1 MADVTELTFTG
12 DWRIGVSSRDAS
24 WDQRVV
30 ISGAAGGT
38 LTLGGNPGAMLDVY
52 ANGQAPWTLKIEH
65 NDGQHGWQASFLR
78 GTSAIAGVHYSWLVE
93 SEDDTSPASDR
104 DFNDLVIRLDKLG
117 MVAQPVPPF
126 AVMPGTLQAMPEGVF
141 EATLG
146 RYLMAVRVQNIW
158 TLPWPA
164 SARVGLT
171 DRSRAWLAAAGVN
184 VIDAWSVR
192 DLEALGQSMAGGRV
206 LTGALAPW
214 DQRMIYFKVDVAQAT
229 VRKHWVELQMVTDQG
244 AEQLALIN
252 KAARA
257 PISVSRTTFDPIR
270 SAFVSRCDVG
280 VMTASIKK
288 MTVDLQTF
296 KRAVDLARRMWNGG
310 TGTGGGGSGGGGSGG
325 GGSGG
330 PGSLGGCDRRA
341 LEKARDQLRAF
352 LDGKDVDL
360 CAVWRLVACCCAGGG
375 GQGDDGGGDW
385 TGGLDPGLGFFAWPT
400 VVDYGVDYS
409 HPFPGQYGP
418 IPFQDP
424 WWKILLIIIAIILS
438 LAAAA
443 SGGSDLV
450 NRSDDRVIGTLT
462 RSVLNALKTKPAT
475 PPPVTDP
482 GSVDAAVVT
491 LNGHRGMTSAIF
503 TVLDAA
509 AGEAATTPIVALGGH
524 IDTPGTILNN
534 AQISAIFQNL
544 ADHPGDP
551 AAQDAVRMFKSGA
564 RSGTSTALLASVVP
578 VQPRGP
584 EDDGSTVFFLNQL
597 KMVTD
602 ETGAATSCPG
612 DSGSLWF
619 QKSSLAVIG
628 LNHAGGD
635 GAEAI
640 ACRIED
646 VLAAMAIRFA

>member
-12 DWRIGVSSRDAS
+12 DWRIGVTSRDAS
-24 WDQRVV
+24 WNQRVV
-30 ISGAAGGT
+30 INGAAGGVW
-38 LTLGGNPGAMLDVY
+38 TLGGNPGAILDVY
-52 ANGQAPWTLKIEH
+52 GIGQAPWTLRIEH

-78 GTSAIAGVHYSWLVE
+78 GTSAIVGVHYSWLVE

-117 MVAQPVPPF
+117 MLAQPVPPF

-184 VIDAWSVR
+184 VIEAWSVR
-192 DLEALGQSMAGGRV
+192 DLEALGQSVASGRV
-206 LTGALAPW
+206 LAGSLAPW
-214 DQRMIYFKVDVAQAT
+214 DQRIIYFKVDVAQAS
-229 VRKHWVELQMVTDQG
+229 VRKHVVELQVSSDQG
-244 AEQLALIN
+244 AEELALIN

-257 PISVSRTTFDPIR
+257 PISVSRTTFDPAR
-270 SAFVSRCDVG
+270 SAFVGRCDQG

-288 MTVDLQTF
+288 MTVDLRTF
-296 KRAVDLARRMWNGG
+296 KSAVELARRMWNDG
-310 TGTGGGGSGGGGSGG
+310 TGTGGGSGGGGAG
-325 GGSGG
+325 GGSTGRCNR
-330 PGSLGGCDRRA
+330 LA

-352 LDGKDVDL
+352 LDGKEVDL
-360 CAVWRLVACCCAGGG
+360 CAVWRLVACCCAGGAGQSG
-375 GQGDDGGGDW
+375 GGGGGGDW
-385 TGGLDPGLGFFAWPT
+385 TGELDPGLGFFAWPS
-400 VVDYGVDYS
+400 VVDYGVDYT
-409 HPFPGQYGP
+409 HPFTGQYGP

-443 SGGSDLV
+443 SGGADLV

-462 RSVLNALKTKPAT
+462 RSVLNALKNKPAT

-491 LNGHRGMTSAIF
+491 LNGNRGLTPAIF

-509 AGEAATTPIVALGGH
+509 AGEAATTPIVALGGK
-524 IDTPGTILNN
+524 IDTPGTVLTN
-534 AQISAIFQNL
+534 AQIGAIFQNL
-544 ADHPGDP
+544 ADNPGDP

-578 VQPRGP
+578 IQPRGP

-597 KMVTD
+597 RLVAD
-602 ETGAATSCPG
+602 ETGDATSCPG